1 MTNDSQGPGGHH
13 DGWGA
18 AAIFLMVLAL
28 LLGVAGGLVLLA
40 MVIAPPLGPEDEI
53 SNVVWTIPLGLSVVG
68 IVVALLGRSALTQTT
83 LAVFGVLLITG
94 SVLLAIDSAGSPPV
108 TGPEWALNGLPL
120 ILGFVAIG
128 LWGRDR
134 RLRHRARAAVPTPTY

>member
-1 MTNDSQGPGGHH
+1 MTNDSERRGGHH

-18 AAIFLMVLAL
+18 AAIFLIVLAL

-53 SNVVWTIPLGLSVVG
+53 SNVVWTVPLGLSMAG
-68 IVVALLGRSALTQTT
+68 IVVALVGRSALIQTT
-83 LAVFGVLLITG
+83 LAVFGVLLIMG

-108 TGPEWALNGLPL
+108 AGPEWTLNAVPL
-120 ILGFVAIG
+120 IIGFAAIG
-128 LWGRDR
+128 LCRRDR
-134 RLRHRARAAVPTPTY
+134 RLRHRGRAAHA